1 MNQDQSTPSDDLND
15 PLSIEHLMKQLDD
28 LDYLELSKGMTDDDL
43 KERGIIGNDPSKI
56 SIDNKNFTTDKE
68 QLVFD
73 PKIDFYRIGSD
84 ITFDKL
90 QLEDYL
96 FVKNTEPKALIATRK
111 VKTSIVINAGENVH
125 QNCENDIVYFYAKV
139 CGKVLILKDTLCI
152 LPAESDC
159 KVVINI
165 SDDHLN
171 AQADFYPGFGNGKT
185 LTCDY
190 VKEKTLLAGITFGIL
205 DTEIE
210 NAVKTV
216 TNLHKSIKNI
226 PIALGVEPVPGK
238 DGYVQYDFESES
250 KDYGFTILSD
260 GRIDYRNI
268 KNIPMVKKD
277 ERIASLI
284 EPKYGVKGTDIFGK
298 AIDPLIGKSA
308 VLIAGIG
315 VHVSENH
322 KEYFA
327 SVDGTIVLNGS
338 LIEVM
343 DSYIVQGDVDYST
356 GNISFT
362 GNVLVNGTV
371 LEGFEIKA
379 GGDIIVAKNV
389 ESARIE
395 AGRDIIIVGGI
406 LGKGKGLI
414 SAGRDI
420 KVGYVQNAR
429 LEAQGDIIIKNF
441 AVNSYLFTSKNLI
454 LKEQR
459 GSLIGGE
466 AYAQRSVDLKHIGSP
481 AGTKTYVEA
490 GTDFLL
496 KRKIAELDD
505 IIQFCEQNIVK
516 IDQSLRSVAQDALKN
531 KEILFSKHN
540 LIKKAIDKKTE
551 LENRL
556 KTISIR
562 KKDLQDQLFIKD
574 TCFIKI
580 KDYCYTDVTIK
591 IRDKK
596 LKNDTR
602 RSNITIQNE
611 RSSDS
616 LVISAY

>member
-1 MNQDQSTPSDDLND
+1 MDQDFSTPPEDLND
-15 PLSIEHLMKQLDD
+15 PLSLEHLEKQLDD
-28 LDYLELSKGMTDDDL
+28 LEYLELSKSMTDDDL
-43 KERGIIGNDPSKI
+43 KERGLLVNGSSNNSFTGK
-56 SIDNKNFTTDKE
+56 KFTTDKE

-73 PKIDFYRIGSD
+73 SKIDFYRVDSD

-96 FVKNTEPKALIATRK
+96 FVKNTESKALIATRK
-111 VKTSIVINAGENVH
+111 NDQSVVINAGENVL
-125 QNCENDIVYFYAKV
+125 QTNENDTVCFYARV
-139 CGKVLILKDTLCI
+139 CGKVLILKNTLCI
-152 LPAESDC
+152 LPADSDC
-159 KVVINI
+159 KVIINI
-165 SDDHLN
+165 SDDRLKAH
-171 AQADFYPGFGNGKT
+171 ADLFPGFGNGKT
-185 LTCDY
+185 LTCDF
-190 VKEKTLLAGITFGIL
+190 VKEKIIQAGITFGIL
-205 DTEIE
+205 DNEIE
-210 NAVKTV
+210 NAVQTV
-216 TNLHKSIKNI
+216 ANHHKSVKGI
-226 PIALGVEPVPGK
+226 PIAQGAESVSGR
-238 DGYVQYDFESES
+238 DGYVQYDFETES
-250 KDYGFTILSD
+250 KEYGFTILPD

-277 ERIASLI
+277 ARVARII
-284 EPKYGVKGTDIFGK
+284 EPKTGVKGTDIFGK
-298 AIDPLIGKSA
+298 AIEPKLGKTA
-308 VLIAGIG
+308 VLIAGNG
-315 VHVSENH
+315 VHVSEDH

-327 SVDGTIVLNGS
+327 SIDGTIVLNGS

-389 ESARIE
+389 ESARME

-414 SAGRDI
+414 SASRDI

-466 AYAQRSVDLKHIGSP
+466 AYAQKSIDLKHLGSP

-490 GTDFLL
+490 GTDYLL
-496 KRKIAELDD
+496 KRKLVELDD
-505 IIQFCEQNIVK
+505 IIQFCEQNIAK
-516 IDQSLRSVAQDALKN
+516 IDQSLKSVAHDAIKN
-531 KEILFSKHN
+531 KEILSTKQN
-540 LIKKAIDKKTE
+540 LIKKAIEKKAE

-556 KTISIR
+556 KIISIR
-562 KKDLQDQLFIKD
+562 KADLQDQLFIKD

-580 KDYCYTDVTIK
+580 RDNCYTDVTIK

-596 LKNDTR
+596 IKTDTR

-611 RSSDS
+611 RCSDS
-616 LVISAY
+616 LVITSY

>member
-1 MNQDQSTPSDDLND
+1 MNQDQSKSSDDLND
-15 PLSIEHLMKQLDD
+15 PLSIEHLLKQLDD
-28 LDYLELSKGMTDDDL
+28 LEYLELSKSMTDDDL
-43 KERGIIGNDPSKI
+43 KERGILDGGPSDI
-56 SIDNKNFTTDKE
+56 SIDGKKFITDKE

-73 PKIDFYRIGSD
+73 PRIDFYRVDSD

-96 FVKNTEPKALIATRK
+96 FIKNTERTALIATRK
-111 VKTSIVINAGENVH
+111 DNSSVAINAGENVL
-125 QNCENDIVYFYAKV
+125 QNSKNGVVSFYAKI
-139 CGKVLILKDTLCI
+139 CGKVIILKDTLCL
-152 LPAESDC
+152 LPANVDC
-159 KVVINI
+159 KVTVKI
-165 SDDHLN
+165 SEDRLN
-171 AQADFYPGFGNGKT
+171 AHADLSPEFGTGKE

-190 VKEKTLLAGITFGIL
+190 VKETLISAGITFGIL
-205 DTEIE
+205 DNEIE
-210 NAVKTV
+210 KAVKTV
-216 TNLHKSIKNI
+216 TELHKSVINI
-226 PIALGVEPVPGK
+226 PVAQGAIPVPGK
-238 DGYVQYDFESES
+238 DGYVQYDFDKEIKE
-250 KDYGFTILSD
+250 YGFTILPD

-268 KNIPMVKKD
+268 KNIPMVKKS
-277 ERIASLI
+277 ERIACLV
-284 EPKYGVKGTDIFGK
+284 EPKAGVKGTDIFGTAVEPQK
-298 AIDPLIGKSA
+298 GKPA
-308 VLIAGIG
+308 VLIAGNG
-315 VHVSENH
+315 VDVSENL

-327 SVDGTIVLNGS
+327 TNDGTIVLNGS

-343 DSYIVQGDVDYST
+343 DSYIIQGDVDFST

-379 GGDIIVAKNV
+379 GGDIIIAKNV
-389 ESARIE
+389 ESARLE
-395 AGRDIIIVGGI
+395 AGRDITIIGGI

-466 AYAQRSVDLKHIGSP
+466 AYAQRSIDLKHLGSP

-490 GTDFLL
+490 GTDYLL

-505 IIQFCEQNIVK
+505 IIQFCTQNIAK
-516 IDQSLRSVAQDALKN
+516 IDLSLKSVAQDALKN
-531 KEILFSKHN
+531 KDILSAKHN
-540 LIKKAIDKKTE
+540 LIKKAIDKKHE

-556 KTISIR
+556 KLLFV
-562 KKDLQDQLFIKD
+562 KKNDLQDQLFIKD
-574 TCFIKI
+574 TCSIKI
-580 KDYCYTDVTIK
+580 KGDCFADVTMK

-596 LKNDTR
+596 LKTDKLR
-602 RSNITIQNE
+602 FNITVLDDRN
-611 RSSDS
+611 SDS
-616 LVISAY
+616 LVITAY

>member
-28 LDYLELSKGMTDDDL
+28 LEYLELSKGMTDDDL
-43 KERGIIGNDPSKI
+43 KERGIIGIDPANA
-56 SIDNKNFTTDKE
+56 SIDNKKFTTDKE

-73 PKIDFYRIGSD
+73 PKIDFYRIDSD

-111 VKTSIVINAGENVH
+111 VKTSVVIIAGENVL
-125 QNCENDIVYFYAKV
+125 QNSENDIVYFYAKV

-152 LPAESDC
+152 LPADSDC

-210 NAVKTV
+210 NAVETV
-216 TNLHKSIKNI
+216 TNLHKSFKNI
-226 PIALGVEPVPGK
+226 PIARGAEPVPGK
-238 DGYVQYDFESES
+238 DGYVQYDFETES

-284 EPKYGVKGTDIFGK
+284 EPKFGVKGTDIFGK

-315 VHVSENH
+315 VYVSDDH

-389 ESARIE
+389 ESARME

-466 AYAQRSVDLKHIGSP
+466 AYAQRSIDLKHIGSP

-496 KRKIAELDD
+496 KRKIVELDD

-531 KEILFSKHN
+531 REILSSKHN

-556 KTISIR
+556 KIISIR

-580 KDYCYTDVTIK
+580 KDYCYSDVTIK

-596 LKNDTR
+596 LKTDTR